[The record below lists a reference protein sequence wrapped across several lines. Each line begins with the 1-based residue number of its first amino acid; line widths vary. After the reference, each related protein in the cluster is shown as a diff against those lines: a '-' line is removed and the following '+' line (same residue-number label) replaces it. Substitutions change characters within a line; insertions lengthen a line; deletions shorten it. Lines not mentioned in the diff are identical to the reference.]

1 MEIYYENALHART
14 RGGLDKY
21 RETRNAMR
29 ICRMDIETVLKA
41 RFDGMHLEAICVKE
55 LTAMQ
60 EPELIALVLSA
71 TILDKEWDGRFSRSN
86 KEWAHTVRQVAKPEY
101 PDYIVST
108 HPAILDG
115 FVTMFRREVV

>member
-1 MEIYYENALHART
+1 MDIYYNTALHAREH
-14 RGGLDKY
+14 GELDKY
-21 RETRNAMR
+21 RETREALR
-29 ICRMDIETVLKA
+29 ICRKDIETVLSA
-41 RFDGMHLEAICVKE
+41 RFDGMHLEDICVKE
-55 LTAMQ
+55 LTAIQ
-60 EPELIALVLSA
+60 KPELIALVLSA

-86 KEWAHTVRQVAKPEY
+86 KEWAHTVRQVESSY